1 MKRLNILTILV
12 ACLPVVLT
20 SCSNATSE
28 QDGTIKNETKKEMVR
43 IISLEEQEIPRSLQ
57 ITSTLKAF
65 NEVHLASAVPGKI
78 EKILVEIGDYVNE
91 GDTLVKMDDSQLIQ
105 ARIQLNN
112 LKTDFLR
119 LDTLKKEGSIAEQ
132 QYDQLTAQYEVAMQ
146 NADYLA
152 RNTTLRASF
161 DGVISGKYFEN
172 GEIYSGSPVASIGKA
187 AIVSLIQINKLKTVV
202 SISERYFPDI
212 KEGMSAKVKVDVYPN
227 MEFDGKIT
235 RIYPTINPQSRSFEA
250 EISVDNR
257 NDLLR
262 PGMFSRITIELEQ
275 VNAFVLP
282 AMAVLKMQGSNERYL
297 FVSENGKA
305 KRVAVEMGER
315 YDDMVEVI
323 SNSLKSGDK
332 IVINGQ
338 DRLLDG
344 TEIQVVQ

>member
-1 MKRLNILTILV
+1 MKRLNILNILV
-12 ACLPVVLT
+12 ASLPVLFV

-28 QDGTIKNETKKEMVR
+28 KDETIKNEPKKEIVR

-57 ITSTLKAF
+57 ITSTLDAY
-65 NEVHLASAVPGKI
+65 NEVHLASSTPGKI
-78 EKILVEIGDYVNE
+78 EQILVEIGDYVND
-91 GDTLVKMDDSQLIQ
+91 GDTLVKMDDVQLIQ
-105 ARIQLNN
+105 ARIQLNS

-119 LDTLKKEGSIAEQ
+119 LDTLKKAGSIAEQ

-146 NADYLA
+146 NVDYLA
-152 RNTTLRASF
+152 KNTTLKAPF
-161 DGVISGKYFEN
+161 AGVISGKYFEN
-172 GEIYSGSPVASIGKA
+172 GEIYSGSPVATVGKA

-212 KEGMSAKVKVDVYPN
+212 KNGMSAKVKVDVYPN
-227 MEFDGKIT
+227 MEFEGKIT

-250 EISVDNR
+250 EVSVDNR

-323 SNSLKSGDK
+323 SDALKTGDK
-332 IVINGQ
+332 IIINGQ